1 MYQPDEVIDGRYRL
15 LKKIGEGAHGVVFR
29 ARDVQTRTDV
39 AIKFLGDEIGK
50 NPTYVERL
58 HREAL
63 AMAQLRGTSA
73 VYVHGLRTPEAGGP
87 TYMVMEYLVGRNLQS
102 YLKAGEEAGGRFKPA
117 YMAQLL
123 RPIVSTLDMAH
134 SRGIVHRDLKP
145 SNIFVLD
152 KSVGGGV
159 RLLDFGLVKLI
170 DQAGL
175 TGQGQV
181 AGTPSYIAPESW
193 RGNPLKLDHRIDVY
207 ALGVIV
213 FRILAGQVPHRSRG
227 MVEML
232 EWALRGERPS
242 LHALRPELDPR
253 IDAWVKKA
261 LAVKPEER
269 FQDVRTLW
277 GTLETIL
284 DTAPKAPF

>member
-1 MYQPDEVIDGRYRL
+1 MFQPDDVIEGRYRL
-15 LKKIGEGAHGVVFR
+15 LKKIGAGAHGVVFR
-29 ARDVQTRTDV
+29 ARDLQTRNDV
-39 AIKFLGDEIGK
+39 AIKFLGDEVGK

-73 VYVHGLRTPEAGGP
+73 VYVMGLRSAPDSP
-87 TYMVMEYLVGRNLQS
+87 TYMVMEYLTGRDLQS
-102 YLKAGEEAGGRFKPA
+102 YLEAGESQGGKFRPD

-123 RPIVSTLDMAH
+123 RPIVATLDMAH

-159 RLLDFGLVKLI
+159 RLLDFGLVKLL

-181 AGTPSYIAPESW
+181 AGTPSYIAPEAW
-193 RGNPLKLDHRIDVY
+193 KGNSLLLDHRIDVY

-213 FRILAGQVPHRSRG
+213 FRILASTVPHKSKG
-227 MVEML
+227 MVDML
-232 EWALRGERPS
+232 NWALRGPRPS
-242 LHALRPELDPR
+242 LHALRPDLNPK
-253 IDAWVKKA
+253 IDAWVQKA
-261 LAVKPEER
+261 LAIKPEDR
-269 FQDVRTLW
+269 FQDVKTLW
-277 GTLETIL
+277 GTLETVL
-284 DTAPKAPF
+284 GTVPKAPF